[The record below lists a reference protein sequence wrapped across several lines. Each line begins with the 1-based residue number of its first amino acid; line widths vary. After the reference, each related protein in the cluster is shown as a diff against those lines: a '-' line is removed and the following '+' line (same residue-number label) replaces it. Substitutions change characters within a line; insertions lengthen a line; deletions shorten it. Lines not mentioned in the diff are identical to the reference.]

1 MVIKSILKNIRS
13 NKACPQFTLL
23 YCLFVSIYISILDCD
38 DGETEKEQYVV
49 GIILIVFS
57 EITIA
62 GSMCYNL
69 NLRKPIQWTLFSLKL
84 IGMAL
89 MYNKN
94 PHQIILFFGCILSQ
108 FVYQNQITGHQEP
121 NEIQQTYNQVNNIIQ
136 QFLDSQNKWSKQMR
150 IRLQFIQGIQTTK
163 QLTIKEQFQIE
174 KILTYSINSEMW
186 KNKFNKYI
194 LLLQAI
200 YKEQFLR
207 YQIVNQRLK
216 NNFQILVS
224 RLNSY
229 VKKLDD
235 EFYLCSQIQSLTF
248 KDKNQF
254 NQNSLNHLDT
264 LRNSQSKII
273 EWLNNEESNLN
284 ETITLLLK
292 ESELLK
298 EQLNDKEQQF
308 LSNSVNQF
316 ANLLMSLNFDKQQL
330 TYNIIQQQSDLR
342 QLKHKYIRRLNKIK
356 QFQQIGQYGDCK
368 EIEFNQIQYL
378 ECHFKE
384 RIKELYQEIQSSI
397 LDKQINEIVNEILQI
412 FKEKQRLED
421 ENISLKGLLT
431 QTESQIM
438 FEESQRLLTKNDESF
453 AQSKICTH
461 R

>member
-1 MVIKSILKNIRS
+1 MVIRPILKNLHN

-23 YCLFVSIYISILDCD
+23 YCLFVSVTISILDHD
-38 DGETEKEQYVV
+38 NANKEQYTL

-57 EITIA
+57 EIIIIA
-62 GSMCYNL
+62 SMCQNY
-69 NLRKPIQWTLFSLKL
+69 NLRKTIQWTLFCLKA

-89 MYNKN
+89 MFNKN
-94 PHQIILFFGCILSQ
+94 PHQIMLFLGCILSQ
-108 FVYQNQITGHQEP
+108 FVYLNQFSSHQEN
-121 NEIQQTYNQVNNIIQ
+121 NEIQQTYSQVNNIIQ

-186 KNKFNKYI
+186 KSKFNKYI
-194 LLLQAI
+194 LQLQSI
-200 YKEQFLR
+200 YKDQFIR

-224 RLNSY
+224 RLSSY
-229 VKKLDD
+229 SKKLED
-235 EFYLCSQIQSLTF
+235 EFYLSSQISSISF

-254 NQNSLNHLDT
+254 NQNSLNLLDT

-273 EWLNNEESNLN
+273 EWLNNEECNLN
-284 ETITLLLK
+284 ETISLLLK
-292 ESELLK
+292 ESETLK
-298 EQLNDKEQQF
+298 DSLNDKEQQF

-356 QFQQIGQYGDCK
+356 QFQQKVSFGECK
-368 EIEFNQIQYL
+368 EIEFNQIQSL
-378 ECHFKE
+378 EVHFKD
-384 RIKELYQEIQSSI
+384 RIKELCQEGQTAI
-397 LDKQINEIVNEILQI
+397 LEKQINQTVEEILQI
-412 FKEKQRLED
+412 FREKQRLED
-421 ENISLKGLLT
+421 ENLSLKGLLT
-431 QTESQIM
+431 QTESQLM